1 MGGIVRCIRNEYN
14 LDKVENEINRT
25 DSEVDFDRMLVNI
38 KQKNNIYID
47 IDDDI
52 KNEENIEDHYLNNSL
67 LEKGF
72 AKKSQSM
79 YISTKRIKD
88 MI

>member
-47 IDDDI
+47 IDDDT

-72 AKKSQSM
+72 FLLCFFILFLS
-79 YISTKRIKD
+79 
-88 MI
+88 

>member
-25 DSEVDFDRMLVNI
+25 DSEVDFDGMLANI

-47 IDDDI
+47 DDT
-52 KNEENIEDHYLNNSL
+52 KNEDNVENHYLDNSL
-67 LEKGF
+67 LEKGKF
-72 AKKSQSM
+72 KRSKSM
-79 YISTKRIKD
+79 YISEQKD
-88 MI
+88 KYMI

>member
-1 MGGIVRCIRNEYN
+1 MGGIMRCIRNEYN

-47 IDDDI
+47 IDDDT

-72 AKKSQSM
+72 TKKSQSM
-79 YISTKRIKD
+79 YIPAKKIKD

>member
-47 IDDDI
+47 IDDDT

-79 YISTKRIKD
+79 YIPAKKIKD